1 MVGVKA
7 VLAASVS
14 VTAIMASDPAS
25 AQSRRFNVEAQAA
38 QSGVPELGRQAE
50 LQILAARADLV
61 GRRVS
66 AVTGAYDAREGVRL
80 ALRGS
85 GLVITSD
92 TGRTLTLGVSAAQA
106 RAGRGQI
113 TGAVIDPAT
122 GEYMRNASVQ
132 VVDAEGV
139 KRTVTSGE
147 GGAFRLTDLAAGTAQ
162 ITVSFSGYPDQVS
175 EVVVSGGQA
184 ARLNVAMARMSD
196 AVRVSDV
203 VVVGVRE
210 GDARAIMS
218 QRQSMDIKN
227 SLSAESYG
235 DISEGNPGEFI
246 KFMPGVDTDSI
257 GDGTVRTVSLRGMP
271 SAYTG
276 VTLNGVNL
284 ASADANDGAGASRSF
299 SFEQMSLSGLDSIE
313 ISKTV
318 SADVDANAPAGT
330 INVRT
335 KRAFDRRGRRIMAQV
350 SATTHSNQ
358 WDDSRRTGPAEGG
371 YGDQRF
377 LPNAQVEYSDVFF
390 GRRLG
395 VVASASVSN
404 MYAEQEQITLSRNY
418 VKTAANPAP
427 LAINSIETAMG
438 TREISRASA
447 SLNVDFRATDNLTL
461 SMVAMLNRGT
471 IWAGSTSP
479 LFTTGS
485 RTRGVQGDSVFDFT
499 TRQPAGAT
507 TMTAENTVTFKKG
520 QGRNLV
526 PGFEYQRGGLRV
538 DGHLA
543 YSSST
548 STYDPLGEKG
558 AVYTMT
564 TLPVSTG
571 DFSATR
577 APGDYLGQAWRIQ
590 QVSGPDWSQA
600 SSFSIAG
607 TPTIRLRNASSAEVK
622 MTGGALNLTY
632 ATDIGAVP
640 VVFKTGIKSQTGE
653 YDYDNQ
659 SDNYLYKYVGALSN
673 GQLLQAIQS
682 TNQGSYADSGISIT
696 TLNGYSEFYLPSM
709 YKLGQM
715 YLNNPGDWA
724 QVLSPTNWYNANVAN
739 RRHFEEATDA
749 AYAMATAEL
758 TPRLK
763 LRAGLRWERTETSA
777 READARSP
785 EEVAA
790 AGYAV
795 SATTGRATTI
805 EGLKYQYLS
814 LPMADRRGEYDHFF
828 PSASAKFA
836 VTDNTDLQVGYS
848 RTIRRPEVSQL
859 AGVWSVDDVNRIV
872 RTPNPGLEP
881 ELSDNYSVRVSHYF
895 EPVGMIAV
903 GYYRNKIKGLFQTVE
918 LTAEEFGYTGDDYAD
933 YIFETTRTVDGEA
946 INIQGY
952 EFEFSHEMSYLPGV
966 LDGLSVRGSFMK
978 NDPDI
983 PIVRVADKLATLS
996 LSYRKGPVKL
1006 FMNNVWTDQKY
1017 RSTTPSWFDAYWDT
1031 NLSGSYRLEGGWE
1044 AFFSV
1049 RNLFD
1054 NARNVIVPGEL
1065 APAGDLEDH
1074 SAIYIHGGRNIT
1086 TGIRVR
1092 F

>member
-1 MVGVKA
+1 MFGVKA

-14 VTAIMASDPAS
+14 VAAIAVSDPAA
-25 AQSRRFNVEAQAA
+25 AQSRQFNVAEQGA

-50 LQILAARADLV
+50 LQILAARDELL
-61 GRRVS
+61 GRRIS
-66 AVTGAYDAREGVRL
+66 AVSGRFDAREGVRM

-85 GLVITSD
+85 GLVVTSD
-92 TGRTLTLGVSAAQA
+92 TGRTLTLGVGAAQA
-106 RAGRGQI
+106 RAGRGEI
-113 TGAVIDPAT
+113 TGTVIDPAT
-122 GEYMRNASVQ
+122 GEYMRNAIVQ
-132 VVDAEGV
+132 VVDADGM
-139 KRTVTSGE
+139 KRTVTSSE
-147 GGAFRLTDLAAGTAQ
+147 GGAFRLMDVAGGAAQ
-162 ITVSFSGYPDQVS
+162 ITVSFAGYPDQVS
-175 EVVVSGGQA
+175 EVVVPGGET
-184 ARLNVAMARMSD
+184 ARLDVTMARASD

-235 DISEGNPGEFI
+235 DISEGNPGEFV
-246 KFMPGVDTDSI
+246 KFMPGVDTDSV

-335 KRAFDRRGRRIMAQV
+335 KRAFDRRGRRITAQV
-350 SATTHSNQ
+350 STTTHSNQ
-358 WDDSRRTGPAEGG
+358 WDDSRRTGPMEGG
-371 YGDQRF
+371 YGDERF
-377 LPNAQVEYSDVFF
+377 LPNAQIEYSDVFF
-390 GRRLG
+390 DRRLG
-395 VVASASVSN
+395 VVATASVSN

-418 VKTAANPAP
+418 APTAANPAP
-427 LAINSIETAMG
+427 LGINSIETAMG

-447 SLNVDFRATDNLTL
+447 SLNIDYRATENLTL
-461 SMVAMLNRGT
+461 SMIAMLNRGT

-485 RTRGVQGDSVFDFT
+485 RARGVDGDSVFGFT
-499 TRQPAGAT
+499 TRQAAGAT
-507 TMTAENTVTFKKG
+507 AMTAENTVTFKKG
-520 QGRNLV
+520 EGQNFV
-526 PGFEYQRGGLRV
+526 PSFEYRRGGLTI
-538 DGHLA
+538 DGNLA
-543 YSSST
+543 YSDST

-571 DFSATR
+571 NFSAVRT
-577 APGDYLGQAWRIQ
+577 PGDYYGQAWRIQ

-600 SSFSIAG
+600 ASFTIAG
-607 TPTIRLRNASSAEVK
+607 APTIRLRNASSAEVT
-622 MTGGALNLTY
+622 MMGGALNLSY
-632 ATDIGAVP
+632 AADVANIP
-640 VVFKTGIKSQTGE
+640 VVFKTGVKTQTAE

-659 SDNYLYKYVGALSN
+659 SDNYLYKYVGGLSN
-673 GQLLQAIQS
+673 AQLLQAIQS
-682 TNQGSYADSGISIT
+682 SDQGSYADSGISIT
-696 TLNGYSEFYLPSM
+696 SLNGYSEFYLPSM

-724 QVLSPTNWYNANVAN
+724 QVLSPTNWYNANIAN
-739 RRHFEEATDA
+739 RRHFEETTDA
-749 AYAMATAEL
+749 AYVMATAEL

-763 LRAGLRWERTETSA
+763 LRAGVRWERTETA
-777 READARSP
+777 AQEADPLSP
-785 EEVAA
+785 EEVTA
-790 AGYAV
+790 AGHAV
-795 SATTGRATTI
+795 NASTGRATTI
-805 EGLKYQYLS
+805 EGLKYQYQT
-814 LPMADRRGEYDHFF
+814 LPMAERRGEYDHFF

-836 VTDNTDLQVGYS
+836 FSDNTDLHIGYS

-859 AGVWSVDDVNRIV
+859 AGVWSVDDVNQIV
-872 RTPNPGLEP
+872 RAPNPGLEP
-881 ELSDNYSVRVSHYF
+881 ELSDNYSVRLSHYF
-895 EPVGMIAV
+895 EPVGMVAV
-903 GYYRNKIKGLFQTVE
+903 GYYRNKIKGLFQTSE
-918 LTAEEFGYTGDDYAD
+918 MTAEEFGYAGADYAD
-933 YIFETTRTVDGEA
+933 YIFESTRTVDGEA

-952 EFEFSHEMSYLPGV
+952 EFEFSHEMSYLPGL

-978 NDPDI
+978 NEPDI
-983 PIVRVADKLATLS
+983 PIVRVADKLGTLS
-996 LSYRKGPVKL
+996 LSYRQGPLKL
-1006 FMNNVWTDQKY
+1006 FMNNVWTDNKY
-1017 RSTTPSWFDAYWDT
+1017 RSTTPSWFDTYWDT
-1031 NLSGSYRLEGGWE
+1031 NLSGSYRLESGWE

-1049 RNLFD
+1049 RNLF
-1054 NARNVIVPGEL
+1054 NNSRNVIVPGGL
-1065 APAGDLEDH
+1065 AKSGGLEDH
-1074 SAIYIHGGRNIT
+1074 SAIFIHGGMNVT